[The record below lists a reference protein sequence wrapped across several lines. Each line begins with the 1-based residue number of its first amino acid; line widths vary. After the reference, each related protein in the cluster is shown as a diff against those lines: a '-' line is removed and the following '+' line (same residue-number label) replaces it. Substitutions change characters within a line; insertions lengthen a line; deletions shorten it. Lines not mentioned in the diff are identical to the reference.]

1 MKYYYNIDSDKVEPE
16 TRIQDD
22 YRKYFSEDYDTYGD
36 YLSACMVWNNGSL
49 RTMESH
55 IRRLETELTRY
66 AGSYEPEEIREK
78 QEEISLLRRMYMEV

>member
-1 MKYYYNIDSDKVEPE
+1 MKYYFNIDSDKVEPE

-55 IRRLETELTRY
+55 CRKLEEELNRY
-66 AGSYEPEEIREK
+66 ADCYEPEEISAK
-78 QEEISLLRRMYMEV
+78 QEEISFLRRMYMEV